1 MDKEKEHIIADKTM
15 LRVARIT
22 SIVFTPFSIPF
33 LAFLVLFLFSYL
45 RIMPI
50 LYKGIVLG
58 IVYCFT
64 ILTPTITIFLFRK
77 INGFA
82 RQELSE
88 RKKRYVP
95 ILLTII
101 SYVFCL
107 LMMRKLNIPWYM
119 TGIIFVSLVIS
130 IICILVN
137 LKWKLSE
144 HMAGM
149 GGIIG
154 GLVSFSALFSYNPVV
169 WLCLF
174 ILIAG
179 ILGSAR
185 IVLGH
190 HTLGEVL
197 SGFVVGLVC
206 SFLILHPAYMTAP
219 AVSARNSN
227 SSRYSFVL
235 CV

>member
-15 LRVARIT
+15 LRVARVT

-137 LKWKLSE
+137 LKME
-144 HMAGM
+144 TERTH
-149 GGIIG
+149 GGDG
-154 GLVSFSALFSYNPVV
+154 RYYRRTGFVQCAVSYNPVV

-185 IVLGH
+185 IVLGASH
-190 HTLGEVL
+190 LGRGPFRFCSRAGL
-197 SGFVVGLVC
+197 LFFDTPSGVQPYIQSIFI
-206 SFLILHPAYMTAP
+206 SH
-219 AVSARNSN
+219 
-227 SSRYSFVL
+227 
-235 CV
+235 

>member
-1 MDKEKEHIIADKTM
+1 MNVEREHIIADKTM
-15 LRVARIT
+15 LQVAKIT
-22 SIVFTPFSIPF
+22 SMVFTPFSIPF
-33 LAFLVLFLFSYL
+33 LSFLVLFLFSYL

-50 LYKGIVLG
+50 LYKLYVLG

-82 RQELSE
+82 RHELSE
-88 RKKRYVP
+88 RKKRYIP

-107 LMMRKLNIPWYM
+107 VMMWRLNIPPYM
-119 TGIIFVSLVIS
+119 TGIILASLVVSVIS
-130 IICILVN
+130 IIVN
-137 LKWKLSE
+137 LRWKLSE
-144 HMAGM
+144 HMAGI

-154 GLVSFSALFSYNPVV
+154 GLISFSALFGYNPVG

-174 ILIAG
+174 VLIAG

-190 HTLGEVL
+190 HSLGEVL
-197 SGFVVGLVC
+197 SGFAVGFVCAFLV
-206 SFLILHPAYMTAP
+206 LHPIY
-219 AVSARNSN
+219 N
-227 SSRYSFVL
+227 VL
-235 CV
+235 FRFFLY

>member
-15 LRVARIT
+15 LRVARVT

-107 LMMRKLNIPWYM
+107 LRMPKLNIPWYM

-206 SFLILHPAYMTAP
+206 SFLILHPAYNLIFR
-219 AVSARNSN
+219 V
-227 SSRYSFVL
+227 FL
-235 CV
+235 F

>member
-1 MDKEKEHIIADKTM
+1 MDREREHIIADKTM
-15 LRVARIT
+15 LQVARAT
-22 SIVFTPFSIPF
+22 SMVFTPFSIPF
-33 LAFLVLFLFSYL
+33 LSFLVLFLFSYL

-50 LYKGIVLG
+50 QYKLIVLG

-107 LMMRKLNIPWYM
+107 LMMRRLNIPWYM
-119 TGIIFVSLVIS
+119 TGIILVSLVVS
-130 IICILVN
+130 IICIAVN

-149 GGIIG
+149 GGGIG
-154 GLVSFSALFSYNPVV
+154 GLISFSALFGYNPVG

-197 SGFVVGLVC
+197 SGFAVGLICALLV
-206 SFLILHPAYMTAP
+206 LHP
-219 AVSARNSN
+219 VSNILFRV
-227 SSRYSFVL
+227 FL
-235 CV
+235 F

>member
-107 LMMRKLNIPWYM
+107 LMMRKLHIPWYM

-206 SFLILHPAYMTAP
+206 SFLILHPAYNLIFR
-219 AVSARNSN
+219 V
-227 SSRYSFVL
+227 FL
-235 CV
+235 F